1 MTARADASAASRE
14 RIARAALQL
23 WLEQAFE
30 DVTLTAIAQ
39 AAGVSHQT
47 VLNHFASKEGVA
59 FAAMDILS
67 HETTSARDGV
77 QPGDAVQAIRVLVS
91 EYEKMGDA
99 NARWAMSAERLGSL
113 APLLDA
119 GRANHRAWLERQ
131 FADALPD
138 DRSGRR
144 RNLDALH
151 AATDVYAWKLLRR
164 DLGRSRADTE
174 QAMLDLVHGI
184 LARAL
189 QPASRGARSTAA
201 AKPVRSKE

>member
-1 MTARADASAASRE
+1 MTEHRPYKMTARAESSAASRE
-14 RIARAALQL
+14 RIARAGLKL

-30 DVTLTAIAQ
+30 DVTLTAIAS

-59 FAAMDILS
+59 VAAMDILS
-67 HETTSARDGV
+67 QETTSARDAA
-77 QPGDAVQAIRVLVS
+77 QPGDVAQAVRVLVS

-99 NARWAMSAERLGSL
+99 NARWAMSSERLGSL

-131 FADALPD
+131 FAEALPTE
-138 DRSGRR
+138 RSTRR
-144 RNLDALH
+144 RAVDALH

-164 DLGRSRADTE
+164 DLARTRAETE
-174 QAMLDLVHGI
+174 QTLIDLVNGI
-184 LARAL
+184 LSGYTEPTRRAT
-189 QPASRGARSTAA
+189 RR
-201 AKPVRSKE
+201 KR